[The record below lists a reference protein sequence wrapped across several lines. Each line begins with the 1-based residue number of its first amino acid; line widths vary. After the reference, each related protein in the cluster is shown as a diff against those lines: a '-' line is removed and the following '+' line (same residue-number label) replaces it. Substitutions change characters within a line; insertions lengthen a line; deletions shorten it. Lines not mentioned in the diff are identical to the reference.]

1 MATLP
6 PSQPSRARPPTPGGA
21 LHLVVM
27 GVSGSG
33 KTTLATLL
41 GERLGWATAEAD
53 DFHPPANIA
62 KMAAGTPLDDAD
74 RWLWL
79 AAIRDWMNGHS
90 APGAGTIVTC
100 SALKR
105 SYRDLLRQADGTVR
119 FIHVT
124 GAPSAIARRL
134 EHRTGH
140 FMPPTLLP
148 SQLLALEPLEA
159 DEEGITLPNDTTPQD
174 LADRALAELGLR
186 SGGASCG

>member
-1 MATLP
+1 MAALP
-6 PSQPSRARPPTPGGA
+6 PPHPSKPRGVI
-21 LHLVVM
+21 HLVVM
-27 GVSGSG
+27 GVAGSG

-53 DFHPPANIA
+53 DFHPPSNIA
-62 KMAAGTPLDDAD
+62 KMASGTPLDDAD
-74 RWLWL
+74 RWPWL

-90 APGAGTIVTC
+90 APGTGTIVTC

-124 GAPSAIARRL
+124 GAPSTIARRL

-140 FMPPTLLP
+140 FMPPGP
-148 SQLLALEPLEA
+148 AAQPVAGA
-159 DEEGITLPNDTTPQD
+159 GN
-174 LADRALAELGLR
+174 A
-186 SGGASCG
+186 GGG